1 LCSAQELRRDSLMR
15 IGVGSAKTLC
25 CSSFA
30 AICSDADKIA
40 RWGEIPG
47 RDRDLSIAA
56 THKRLIDGSQMKCS
70 ALENKLDL

>member
-1 LCSAQELRRDSLMR
+1 MR
-15 IGVGSAKTLC
+15 VGVESAKAPC
-25 CSSFA
+25 CSPFA
-30 AICSDADKIA
+30 AICSDAGKIA
-40 RWGEIPG
+40 RLGEIPG